1 MKGSIRTGKKGQ
13 ATKPA
18 DSSHHMYPIMGNYPA
33 RPTLSTIMTGLRQIQ
48 GQRHLDIRMHLRSRF
63 YYPSRTPDEELV
75 PAGGTDFETLFW
87 VRDKAFAGP
96 SRLVLSHAMHI
107 A

>member
-1 MKGSIRTGKKGQ
+1 
-13 ATKPA
+13 
-18 DSSHHMYPIMGNYPA
+18 
-33 RPTLSTIMTGLRQIQ
+33 MTGLGQIQ

-96 SRLVLSHAMHI
+96 SRLVLPRAMHCLFFSKKTSLFERFSYRTVRQ
-107 A
+107 